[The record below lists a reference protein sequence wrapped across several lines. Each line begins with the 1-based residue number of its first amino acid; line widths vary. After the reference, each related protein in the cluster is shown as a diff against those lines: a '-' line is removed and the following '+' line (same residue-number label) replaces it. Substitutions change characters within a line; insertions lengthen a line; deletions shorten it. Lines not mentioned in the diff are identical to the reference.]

1 MENVRARYP
10 STTADGRGE
19 ARKKDES
26 YLHAQ
31 QGEDHDKK
39 EEQKQQRRDRLYG
52 V

>member
-1 MENVRARYP
+1 MENVRA
-10 STTADGRGE
+10 SLSIDDGRGE
-19 ARKKDES
+19 TRKSDES